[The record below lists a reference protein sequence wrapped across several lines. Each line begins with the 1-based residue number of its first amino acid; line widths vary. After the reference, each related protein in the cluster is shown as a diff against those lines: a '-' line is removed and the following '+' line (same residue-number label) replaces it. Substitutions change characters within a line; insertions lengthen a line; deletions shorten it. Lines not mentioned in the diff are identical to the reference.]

1 MTKYK
6 KITNEFLI
14 ISSDQEL
21 DLQNVIEIE
30 FINVGDTDVVIN
42 NVYRLSRLQQ
52 VINGATNYDYKLLL
66 KNNLNEVDDTTY
78 RIRFVL
84 PAVTNKQLIIR
95 AKYIVC

>member
-1 MTKYK
+1 MTEYK

-30 FINVGDTDVVIN
+30 FINVGDTDVIIN

-84 PAVTNKQLIIR
+84 PVPNKQLIVR